1 MGVNMRNSEGYYDPT
16 AYEALMT
23 IEKEAK
29 ALRAFRPVVYI
40 CSPLA
45 GDVERNQEKAR
56 TYCRFAVDSG
66 CIPIAPHIYFT
77 QFMNDASRKERDLA
91 LFMDIVLLSK
101 CAELWVFGDAVT
113 NGMSIE
119 IEKAK
124 RKGQMITFFL
134 PEGWIFSN
142 PSPYGHGKE
151 RI

>member
-1 MGVNMRNSEGYYDPT
+1 M
-16 AYEALMT
+16 
-23 IEKEAK
+23 
-29 ALRAFRPVVYI
+29 VYI

-101 CAELWVFGDAVT
+101 CAELWVFGDTVT

-124 RKGQMITFFL
+124 RKGQLIRYFT
-134 PEGWIFSN
+134 
-142 PSPYGHGKE
+142 E
-151 RI
+151 RCEEVRK

>member
-1 MGVNMRNSEGYYDPT
+1 MGVNMYNSEGYCDPT

-45 GDVERNQEKAR
+45 GDMERNQEKAR

-66 CIPIAPHIYFT
+66 YVPIAPHIYFT
-77 QFMNDASRKERDLA
+77 QFMDDENSKERELA

-101 CAELWVFGDAVT
+101 CAELWVFGERISK
-113 NGMSIE
+113 GMSIE

-124 RKGQMITFFL
+124 RKGKPIRHFT
-134 PEGWIFSN
+134 EDC
-142 PSPYGHGKE
+142 E
-151 RI
+151 EVRR